1 MLRAEVLL
9 LVEVRVARLG
19 PHIIGGAKSIIFPRS
34 CPVGKARTL
43 VNQLDKG

>member
-19 PHIIGGAKSIIFPRS
+19 PHIIGGCESYFIPR
-34 CPVGKARTL
+34 PVGKARTL